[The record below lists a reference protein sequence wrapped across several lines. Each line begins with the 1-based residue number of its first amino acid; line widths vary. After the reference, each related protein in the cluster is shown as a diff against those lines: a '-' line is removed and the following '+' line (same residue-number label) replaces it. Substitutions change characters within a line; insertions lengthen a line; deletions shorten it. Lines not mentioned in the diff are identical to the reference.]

1 MRNIQGYVS
10 FKMILALAL
19 IFIVALIAA
28 FFLSSPSNP
37 IFRLNKFDQNK
48 WLEDTDAGKETNK
61 LDCQR
66 GKMTQ
71 DLIDRVL
78 TPKLSKKD
86 VLSLLGVAEVVG
98 KNSIQYPIGWCGFN
112 SDNSLYIEFNID
124 STHDSNAKPDDEF
137 LQKAYLLK
145 R

>member
-1 MRNIQGYVS
+1 MQGYVS
-10 FKMILALAL
+10 FKVILAIA
-19 IFIVALIAA
+19 IVFVIALIAA

-48 WLEDTDAGKETNK
+48 WLEDIDAGKETNK

-71 DLIDRVL
+71 DLIDRFL
-78 TPKLSKKD
+78 TTKLSKAD
-86 VLSLLGVAEVVG
+86 VLSLLGGAKLVG
-98 KNSIQYPIGWCGFN
+98 KNSIEYPIGWCGFN
-112 SDNSLYIEFNID
+112 SDNSLYIEFVTEFNRK
-124 STHDSNAKPDDEF
+124 SSDEY